1 MDKDYNF
8 SDLLNHWEEDFL
20 LNEDSNMVCPNNRI
34 IISILSY
41 ANLYIVY
48 SPSLNT
54 NLELCLN

>member
-20 LNEDSNMVCPNNRI
+20 LNEDFNMVCPSNRI

-41 ANLYIVY
+41 ANIFSIY
-48 SPSLNT
+48 SPSLKNKI
-54 NLELCLN
+54 EFCLN